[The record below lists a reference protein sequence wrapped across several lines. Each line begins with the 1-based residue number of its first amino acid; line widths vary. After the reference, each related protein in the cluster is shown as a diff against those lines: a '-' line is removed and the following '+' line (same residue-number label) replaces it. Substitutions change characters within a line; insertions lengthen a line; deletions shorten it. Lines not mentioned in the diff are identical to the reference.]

1 MNSRQ
6 IILLIIAGMAFAIAG
21 YFVGQF
27 LGKATSDK
35 PSAEEVQSSPTMPE
49 TLPAFTLYNLDGEPV
64 TTEDLKGKTLFINF
78 WATWCKPCR
87 KEIPLLTEM
96 QEKYTDDGLEIV
108 GIAIDNKESVTKFLE
123 SLGGVNYTV
132 LLGKKELDAID
143 TANAM
148 GVDLIGLPISATVAA
163 DGRMLDIHTGEV
175 HREDAE
181 KLIQDALAASK
192 SDAPVAAN

>member
-6 IILLIIAGMAFAIAG
+6 IILLIIAGVAFAVAG
-21 YFVGQF
+21 YFVGQY

-35 PSAEEVQSSPTMPE
+35 PGTEEVQSATVMPE

-64 TTEDLKGKTLFINF
+64 TTEDLEGRTLFINF

-96 QEKYTDDGLEIV
+96 QDKYSDAGLEIV
-108 GIAIDNKESVTKFLE
+108 GIAIDNKEAVTKFLE
-123 SLGGVNYTV
+123 SLGGVNYTI

-143 TANAM
+143 TANEM
-148 GVDLIGLPISATVAA
+148 GVDLIGLPISVTVAA

-181 KLIQDALAASK
+181 RLITSALAAGKDTST
-192 SDAPVAAN
+192 N